1 MFHTLEIQTAVGS
14 CHPGNVW
21 HPFSFSTFLL
31 SEHLPGWRW
40 PKSSLKIS
48 PKLGEP
54 VGNFPIH
61 VASWCHRCLLVSFF
75 FFFDF
80 KRVISTPNYLTVGN
94 MPEDLTHLHFHF
106 FHFCPEWKRRREFV
120 GPNLKILWSGCY
132 RTYVNLCAI
141 TEWSKVLLK
150 SCWIYSK
157 LLQPSKRI
165 FPPTPIFKHESKE

>member
-75 FFFDF
+75 LFLILKESSPHQITWLLGICQRIWLIF
-80 KRVISTPNYLTVGN
+80 ISISSISVQSEKEEENLLDQTWRYYEVG
-94 MPEDLTHLHFHF
+94 
-106 FHFCPEWKRRREFV
+106 
-120 GPNLKILWSGCY
+120 
-132 RTYVNLCAI
+132 A
-141 TEWSKVLLK
+141 TELMSPCVLLQSGLK
-150 SCWIYSK
+150 YFWKAVEFIQSFCSFPKEY
-157 LLQPSKRI
+157 
-165 FPPTPIFKHESKE
+165 FPPPPSSSM